1 MSNPSAN
8 RCRLALSLVEVLLS
22 LAVLITAII
31 AVMGGLFT
39 LHHWQQTEHEEAVA
53 QRVVQGLAERVMGA
67 SWTQLGAVDQ
77 PWSWHRREVPRLTR
91 ANGSTLDHNG
101 ALDWRTM
108 PLPIGEAAAA
118 TGNSPRYPPMTL
130 EAQQAQNDLVRLGIL
145 DRGTAGTLRDLR
157 VYVEYYAADALETS
171 GADLILRGGQ
181 GLGSSHGGLIQ
192 WRVAYPP
199 RVMTLA
205 EQAVDRGLPE
215 DADPASTDHFNPSQD
230 PLTGLRNDQP
240 LLVRVLATWTSSAGG
255 PRRHELVF
263 ARRQ

>member
-1 MSNPSAN
+1 MSIPSAI
-8 RCRLALSLVEVLLS
+8 RRRSALSLVEVLLS
-22 LAVLITAII
+22 LAVLITAIV

-53 QRVVQGLAERVMGA
+53 QRVVQALAERVMGA
-67 SWTQLGAVDQ
+67 SWTQLGAADQ
-77 PWSWHRREVPRLTR
+77 PWSWHRREVPRLAR
-91 ANGSTLDHNG
+91 ANGSPLNHYG

-108 PLPIGEAAAA
+108 PLPISEPVAA
-118 TGNSPRYPPMTL
+118 TGNSPRYPPLTL
-130 EAQQAQNDLVRLGIL
+130 EAQQEQNDLVRLGML

-157 VYVEYYAADALETS
+157 VYLEYYSVDAMETT

-181 GLGSSHGGLIQ
+181 GLGPSHGGQIQ

-199 RVMTLA
+199 RTMTVA
-205 EQAVDRGLPE
+205 EQSIDRGLPE
-215 DADPASTDHFNPSQD
+215 DADPTSADHFNPSQD